1 LDFKRIKYIDKP
13 FVLFLFLLIAFGLIV
28 LVSATEA
35 ISTSTMN
42 SFLLRQITVLIGGL
56 VVVILIIRYDYL
68 LIRRF
73 SWVLYGTAILLLFMV
88 LFFGQEMRGTNGW
101 LKIGPLP
108 ALQVAEIT
116 KILLILA
123 FANFLNQ
130 RRDNLHTLGEILPC
144 IIFMGIPF
152 AMIIMQPDLGTALVY
167 IAFTVVMLFFAGA
180 DPKRLGALIMAAV
193 LMIALILF
201 LHFQFNL
208 PLPLKNY
215 QIQRLTIFIDP
226 YNDGL
231 GGRGAGWNTIQSL
244 VAIGSGGFS
253 GRGLF
258 QGTQVQLNFLPEHHT
273 DFIYAVIGEE
283 LGFVGAFAIIIMYMI
298 ILIRTLLIS
307 FRAKDLYGS
316 LLVIG
321 ISAMWLF
328 HIFENIGMSLGIM
341 PITGIPLPFI
351 SYGGSSMLTNLVAA
365 GLILSVNIRG
375 NRLVF

>member
-1 LDFKRIKYIDKP
+1 
-13 FVLFLFLLIAFGLIV
+13 
-28 LVSATEA
+28 
-35 ISTSTMN
+35 M
-42 SFLLRQITVLIGGL
+42 
-56 VVVILIIRYDYL
+56 
-68 LIRRF
+68 
-73 SWVLYGTAILLLFMV
+73 AILLLFMV
-88 LFFGQEMRGTNGW
+88 LFFGQEMRGTAGW

-116 KILLILA
+116 KIFLILA
-123 FANFLNQ
+123 FANFLSN
-130 RRDNLHTLGEILPC
+130 RSDHLHTLGEIMPC

-152 AMIIMQPDLGTALVY
+152 AMIMLQPDLGTALVY

-180 DPKRLGALIMAAV
+180 DPKILGTLITVTV
-193 LMIALILF
+193 LTIALIFF
-201 LHFQFNL
+201 LHFQFDL
-208 PLPLKNY
+208 PLPLKDY
-215 QIQRLTIFIDP
+215 QIQRLTVFLDP

-231 GGRGAGWNTIQSL
+231 GGRDAGWNTIQSL
-244 VAIGSGGFS
+244 VAIGSGGFG

-283 LGFVGAFAIIIMYMI
+283 LGFIGAFAVIIMYTV
-298 ILIRTLLIS
+298 ILIRTLMIS
-307 FRAKDLYGS
+307 FRSKDLYGS
-316 LLVIG
+316 LVVIG

-328 HIFENIGMSLGIM
+328 HIFENIGMSLGVM

-351 SYGGSSMLTNLVAA
+351 SYGGSSMLTNLVAV

>member
-1 LDFKRIKYIDKP
+1 
-13 FVLFLFLLIAFGLIV
+13 
-28 LVSATEA
+28 
-35 ISTSTMN
+35 
-42 SFLLRQITVLIGGL
+42 
-56 VVVILIIRYDYL
+56 
-68 LIRRF
+68 
-73 SWVLYGTAILLLFMV
+73 MV

-130 RRDNLHTLGEILPC
+130 RRDNLHTLGEIMPC

-167 IAFTVVMLFFAGA
+167 IAFTVVMMFFAGA

-193 LMIALILF
+193 LMIALVLF
-201 LHFQFNL
+201 LHFQFDL

-283 LGFVGAFAIIIMYMI
+283 LGFIGAFAVIIIYMI

-328 HIFENIGMSLGIM
+328 HIFENIGMSLGVM

-351 SYGGSSMLTNLVAA
+351 SYGGSSMLTNLVAV